1 MCEQLAQAPVVRY
14 SLRFMAHR
22 CSICTMRIGVYGLGR
37 FGAFWAGCLAER
49 HEVLGYSRSAERK
62 APDAVKRVGEV
73 EVLAC
78 DAVFLC
84 VAISAVEEVVSS
96 IAGKVKPGTTI
107 FDTCSVK
114 VHPVSVMNKL
124 LPEGT
129 NIIGTHPMFGPDS
142 GKDGIA
148 GLPFVF
154 CPVRGSVE
162 NTDFW
167 LNEFEM
173 MGLKVLPLS
182 PDEHDREAAYTQ
194 GITHFM
200 GRVLNDL
207 ELKPSAIATMGYD
220 KLLEIIEQTCN
231 DPYQLFVDLQRF
243 NPYTEQMHGHLRS
256 SLLKVQE
263 QLGF

>member
-1 MCEQLAQAPVVRY
+1 
-14 SLRFMAHR
+14 
-22 CSICTMRIGVYGLGR
+22 MRIGVYGLGR

-49 HEVLGYSRSAERK
+49 HEVLGFSRNPERK
-62 APDAVKRVGEV
+62 APGTVKRVEES

-84 VAISAVEEVVSS
+84 VAISAVEEVVSR
-96 IAGKVKPGTTI
+96 IAGKVKPGATI

-114 VHPVSVMNKL
+114 VHPISVMRKL
-124 LPEGT
+124 LPEGA
-129 NIIGTHPMFGPDS
+129 NVIGTHPMFGPDS

-148 GLPFVF
+148 GLPLVF
-154 CPVRGSVE
+154 CPVRGTAE
-162 NTDFW
+162 NAGLW

-173 MGLKVLPLS
+173 MGLKVFRLS
-182 PDEHDREAAYTQ
+182 PDEHDREAAFTQ
-194 GITHFM
+194 GVTHFM

-207 ELKPSAIATMGYD
+207 ELKPSAIATRGYD

-243 NPYTEQMHGHLRS
+243 NPYTEQMHSRLRS
-256 SLLKVQE
+256 SLQKVQS
-263 QLGF
+263 QLLDSTSGDI